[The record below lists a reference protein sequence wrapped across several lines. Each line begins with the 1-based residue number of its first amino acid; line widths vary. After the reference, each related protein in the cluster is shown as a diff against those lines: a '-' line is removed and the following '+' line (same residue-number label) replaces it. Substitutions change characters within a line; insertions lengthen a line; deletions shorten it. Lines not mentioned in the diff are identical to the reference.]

1 MYAQWTTA
9 DNATV
14 AARRVRVV
22 HWVAR
27 ATGVPRFDDGPL
39 AARVGALPSWE
50 LLSFA
55 YVAEVRTGRREF
67 EGIVVIDRE
76 GFVVWV
82 YATHAPAVWDWLPGP
97 GYGMVLLSTADHN
110 VQILSERGVNDGAL
124 ADDGLTR
131 LDNATGKLARAN
143 SMMMQVSPTGALERQ
158 YVQSCGGA
166 PTNYNLLSHE
176 MRVDGS
182 SPGLSVLTTA
192 TTIRAFPE
200 LKARERERSPLSARN
215 VPSLTSRAPR
225 AAKVTTLLGT
235 RSPCSSTVLCEP
247 DSLVQVFAHAA
258 GTQVVRW
265 HRDANN
271 VELVYGLFD

>member
-55 YVAEVRTGRREF
+55 YIVEVSPRREF

-82 YATHAPAVWDWLPGP
+82 YSTHAPAVWDWLPGP
-97 GYGMVLLSTADHN
+97 EYGMVLLSTADHN

-176 MRVDGS
+176 MRVDS
-182 SPGLSVLTTA
+182 TSPGLSVLTTA

-200 LKARERERSPLSARN
+200 LKARERERPLS
-215 VPSLTSRAPR
+215 PR
-225 AAKVTTLLGT
+225 GT
-235 RSPCSSTVLCEP
+235 FPL
-247 DSLVQVFAHAA
+247 
-258 GTQVVRW
+258 
-265 HRDANN
+265 
-271 VELVYGLFD
+271 

>member
-200 LKARERERSPLSARN
+200 LKARERERSLSPRGTFPL
-215 VPSLTSRAPR
+215 
-225 AAKVTTLLGT
+225 
-235 RSPCSSTVLCEP
+235 
-247 DSLVQVFAHAA
+247 
-258 GTQVVRW
+258 
-265 HRDANN
+265 
-271 VELVYGLFD
+271 

>member
-110 VQILSERGVNDGAL
+110 VQILAERGVNDGAL

-131 LDNATGKLARAN
+131 LDNATGRLARSN

-200 LKARERERSPLSARN
+200 LKARERTFPLSARN
-215 VPSLTSRAPR
+215 VPSL
-225 AAKVTTLLGT
+225 
-235 RSPCSSTVLCEP
+235 
-247 DSLVQVFAHAA
+247 
-258 GTQVVRW
+258 
-265 HRDANN
+265 
-271 VELVYGLFD
+271 